1 MTKKIKIE
9 VPDGKCAEWVN
20 NVLTLVDEK
29 PKDITGRIKT
39 FDDAWKE
46 LGGAKHPLCREYEKA
61 RLAGIADDNTE
72 LKAYLQLR
80 IICAALNEGWQPQF
94 TTDEYRYYSWF
105 YLLTQEK
112 YDNLSEEEKGRVV
125 GRASGSANASGGLV
139 CANAGGV
146 SSSSHAHNG
155 SRLVF
160 KTRELAEY
168 AGHQFL
174 DIWADFVFKVRE
186 ANTKD

>member
-29 PKDITGRIKT
+29 PKDVTERIKT

-46 LGGAKHPLCREYEKA
+46 LGGEKHPLCSEYQKA

-94 TTDEYRYYSWF
+94 TTDEYRYYPWF
-105 YLLTQEK
+105 YLYTQEE

-125 GRASGSANASGGLV
+125 GGDHGASAYGGLV
-139 CANAGGV
+139 CASAFGV
-146 SSSSHAHNG
+146 SSFSYTNFG

-160 KTRELAEY
+160 RTRELAEY
-168 AGHQFL
+168 AGKQFI

-186 ANTKD
+186 QKE